1 MNLIKSFTN
10 LLSSYLRISY
20 KQKNID
26 KNIFFYNININLNLW
41 VKQFIQEIQPSTRLQ
56 ELQEKTSE
64 FIIKT
69 HIKLPMLSRVWL
81 SLKLNNILKTSLLTE
96 DASHI
101 WNISVESVELDKPLN
116 SEKLWEDG
124 PKNQSESFSD

>member
-101 WNISVESVELDKPLN
+101 WNILVESVELDKPLN